1 LNFTSGFR
9 EGINIIEY
17 ANLLSN
23 SKITLV
29 PKGVSPET
37 FRFSESFASGCV
49 VITTEKINVWYY
61 ENCPA
66 IFLNSWSELN
76 QNLIDEILNYDYIDS
91 LRIKSVDYYE
101 KYLSAK
107 ANADYILNKIKSKFS

>member
-17 ANLLSN
+17 TNLLSN
-23 SKITLV
+23 SKISLV

-37 FRFSESFASGCV
+37 FRFSESFAAGCI

-66 IFLNSWSELN
+66 IFINDWSELN
-76 QNLIDEILNYDYIDS
+76 QNLIDNIQNPDLI
-91 LRIKSVDYYE
+91 RIKGIEYYE

-107 ANADYILNKIKSKFS
+107 ANANYILNKIKSKFS